1 MTERRPAEAFP
12 PGDFIRDELDERGWT
27 QTDLAEIL
35 GRPLNVVN
43 EIIAGKKSITP
54 ETAKGLANAFGTT
67 PDVWL
72 NLESAYQLWKV
83 GDTGG
88 DVALRAKLYS
98 KAPVREMIKRRW
110 IEPSNSPEVLQ
121 QRILDFF
128 EITSLDEEPRA
139 WSHAARKAGD
149 YSAITATQLAWLFRA
164 RQLAPAILAKPY
176 TRAKM
181 DELIPLLRS
190 MLADAEDVR
199 RVPTILAEHGVRCL
213 IVEPLP
219 ATRIDGACFW
229 LDEHSPVVVLSMRY
243 DRIDA
248 FWFTLMHELAHVQ
261 AGDGLDNNEPL
272 DTDLIGPESKQDKP
286 EYEKR
291 ADDAATEALV
301 APSALDDFIGR
312 VKPLYSKQKIRN
324 FARVQGV
331 HPGIV
336 VGQLQHRDEIGYS
349 HSREMLVKVREV
361 AVRSTLTDGWGQPLE
376 VPSGGR

>member
-12 PGDFIRDELDERGWT
+12 PGEFIRDELDERGWT

-72 NLESAYQLWKV
+72 NLESAFQLWKV

-128 EITSLDEEPRA
+128 MIASLDETPRA
-139 WSHAARKAGD
+139 WGHAARKAGD
-149 YSAITATQLAWLFRA
+149 YSEISVAQLAWLFRA
-164 RQLAPAILAKPY
+164 RRLAPAVRAKRY
-176 TRAKM
+176 TRAGM
-181 DELIPLLRS
+181 DELTPLLRT
-190 MLADAEDVR
+190 MLMDAEDIR
-199 RVPTILAEHGVRCL
+199 RVPTILGDHGVRCL

-248 FWFTLMHELAHVQ
+248 FWFTLMHELAHVR
-261 AGDGLDNNEPL
+261 AGDGLKEHEPL
-272 DTDLIGPESKQDKP
+272 DTDLVGPESKHDKP

-291 ADDAATEALV
+291 ADAVATAALI
-301 APSALDDFIGR
+301 APDVIDDFIAR

-324 FARVQGV
+324 FAKVQGV

-336 VGQLQHRDEIGYS
+336 VGQLQHRDEISYS

-361 AVRSTLTDGWGQPLE
+361 AVRSALTDGWGQAIE
-376 VPSGGR
+376 IRSGGR